1 MKLNF
6 VKREYN
12 GQLSIAAPFV
22 GTLVS
27 ISEKTFTNSNGK
39 EYHVATITD
48 GDGVTRSA
56 VTYAD
61 INKLTIGGKVD
72 CEVSFIAGDNNA
84 YFRLLWAEGGVR
96 ATNDDLGVDL
106 EKEFASAPM
115 EVVEA

>member
-27 ISEKTFTNSNGK
+27 VSEKSFTNSNGK
-39 EYHVATITD
+39 EYHVAIITD
-48 GDGVTRSA
+48 SDGVTRSA
-56 VTYAD
+56 VTYMEPS
-61 INKLTIGGKVD
+61 KLTIGGKVD

-84 YFRLLWAEGGVR
+84 YFRLLWMEGGVR
-96 ATNDDLGVDL
+96 ATADDMGVNL
-106 EKEFASAPM
+106 EEVFASAPT